1 MNKKIKVILFDLDGT
16 LFDTAPDLAFTLNRL
31 LEQYE
36 KPILPYETVRPYASS
51 GAKGLLYLGFKID
64 ENNQDFN
71 TLRQQFLTIYSN
83 HLTRNTRLFTGMN
96 TVLAAIRAQG
106 LRWGIVTNKLSHYS
120 EKLLSHFKLHH
131 HCECLIGSDMVAN
144 IKPAPDGL
152 LLACQKMNVLPEE
165 CLYVGDA
172 KSDISAAK
180 SAGMISIAA
189 LYGYLHDHDDPNT
202 WDAHH
207 YINEPIEIMQVLK
220 KY

>member
-1 MNKKIKVILFDLDGT
+1 LNTKIKAVLFDLDGT

-36 KPILPYETVRPYASS
+36 KPILPYETIRPYASM
-51 GAKGLLYLGFKID
+51 GARGLLYLGFKIHD
-64 ENNQDFN
+64 TDAEFN
-71 TLRQQFLTIYSN
+71 LLREQFLSIYST
-83 HLTRNTRLFTGMN
+83 HLTRNTRLFSGMN

-106 LRWGIVTNKLSHYS
+106 LRWGVVTNKLSHYS
-120 EKLLSHFKLHH
+120 EKLLSHFKLHT
-131 HCECLIGSDMVAN
+131 HCDCLIGSDMVAN

-172 KSDISAAK
+172 KNDISAAK
-180 SAGMISIAA
+180 SAGMKSIAA
-189 LYGYLHDHDDPNT
+189 LYGYLHENDDPAT
-202 WDAHH
+202 WEAHH
-207 YINEPIEIMQVLK
+207 YIHEPIEIIQLLK